1 MRNNESNI
9 FLDLSQ
15 MLEFHEKS
23 YTFINQGEKCIMDFQ
38 LSSKLLKR
46 AHSVKFKK
54 RVIDPNTYKH
64 KHIILRKTDAGK
76 QYKRYKK
83 HFDPNIDLTLEQLI
97 EKYKLQTPKNIEI
110 NEDANC
116 VELIYKIEGK
126 HNSTVIFEL
135 HINAINS
142 WLAHDLKSRYYR
154 EFFLNP

>member
-38 LSSKLLKR
+38 LSSELLKK
-46 AHSVKFKK
+46 AHSVKFQK

-64 KHIILRKTDAGK
+64 KHINLRSTDTNK
-76 QYKRYKK
+76 QLKRYIK
-83 HFDPNIDLTLEQLI
+83 HFEPDIDLTLEQLI
-97 EKYKLQTPKNIEI
+97 KKYKLKTPKNIEI

-116 VELIYKIEGK
+116 IELIYKQEDK
-126 HNSTVIFEL
+126 LQSNVIFDL
-135 HINAINS
+135 HLNDVSS
-142 WLAHDLKSRYYR
+142 WLAYDLKTRYYR